1 MILNYKLLGKR
12 IKETRKRKGLTQ
24 EMLAEKIDISPSFMS
39 YIENGSKHQS
49 LYTFVLIANELNVSA
64 DELLRDSLENTVK
77 VSNHQ
82 FSALLTDCSDYE
94 LRVLF
99 DILKVTKTALR
110 EHQYLSQRRRRL

>member
-1 MILNYKLLGKR
+1 MKLNYKLLGKR

-24 EMLAEKIDISPSFMS
+24 EVLAEKVDISPSFMS
-39 YIENGSKHQS
+39 YIENGAKHQS

-99 DILKVTKTALR
+99 DVLRSTKTALR
-110 EHQYLSQRRRRL
+110 EHQYLSQRRRR